1 MIRGRANRSVVAT
14 LVVGATAAAT
24 AAVPPGASER
34 PEASTSASR
43 AFLVGRSAQG
53 RAIRA
58 VRVGERTSRRKALVV
73 GSVHGDEPEGLRV
86 TRAIRRMR
94 GIRNVDLW
102 VIATVNPDG
111 LSRGTRQNARGVDL
125 NRNFPFGWSRTGPR
139 GSRYYAGRRPASEPE
154 TRVVQRL
161 VGRLRPAVTI
171 WYHQPYGFVVLP
183 ESGRG
188 RIQRRYARLA
198 RVPARRL
205 GGPRLPGTAIAWQNH
220 ALPGTRAFVVELPGG
235 RISAAAAGRHARA
248 AVRVAAYGV
257 PR

>member
-1 MIRGRANRSVVAT
+1 MIAGRANRAVVAA
-14 LVVGATAAAT
+14 LAVAAT
-24 AAVPPGASER
+24 AAVTPATGEA
-34 PEASTSASR
+34 PEVSVSASR
-43 AFLVGRSAQG
+43 AFVVGRSAQG

-58 VRVGERTSRRKALVV
+58 VRVGERASRRRALVV
-73 GSVHGDEPEGLRV
+73 GSIHGDEPEGLRV
-86 TRAIRRMR
+86 TRAIRWMR

-102 VIATVNPDG
+102 LIGTVNPDG
-111 LSRGTRQNARGVDL
+111 LARGVRQNARGVDL
-125 NRNFPFGWSRTGPR
+125 NRNFPFGWSRTGPP

-161 VGRLRPAVTI
+161 VRRLRPAVTI

-188 RIQRRYARLA
+188 RIHRRYARLA

-205 GGPRLPGTAIAWQNH
+205 GGPRLPGTAIAWQNR

-235 RISAAAAGRHARA
+235 RISAAVAGRHARA